1 MKICID
7 PGHGGR
13 DTGSAGH
20 LKNKHIN
27 EKTINLNVAF
37 YLEEA
42 LLLKGHQIYLTRR
55 SDRSLSLSSRTRF
68 ANRYA
73 VDLFISL
80 HCNSAYTNKASGI
93 ETWIHP
99 YSSVARKFAIP
110 IQKQLIK
117 AFPTHKDRGIK
128 EANFHVL
135 RETAMPA
142 VLVEMEF
149 INNPVQ
155 ARFLSNALNQQKIAG
170 AIAAGV

>member
-13 DTGSAGH
+13 DKGSTGRINKRPLLEKNVVLIVALYLEVYLQQAGH
-20 LKNKHIN
+20 R
-27 EKTINLNVAF
+27 V
-37 YLEEA
+37 
-42 LLLKGHQIYLTRR
+42 YLTRR
-55 SDRSLSLSSRTRF
+55 ADRTLSLSARTRF
-68 ANRYA
+68 ANRHA

-80 HCNSAYTNKASGI
+80 HCNSAYTNKASGF

-99 YSSVARKFAIP
+99 YSDVARRYAQP
-110 IQKQLIK
+110 IQAQLSK
-117 AFPTHKDRGIK
+117 TFPTHKDRGIK

-135 RETAMPA
+135 RETRMPA

-155 ARFLSNALNQQKIAG
+155 ARFLSSERNQKKIAA
-170 AIAAGV
+170 AIAGGI